1 MLTNLSLPTS
11 SQECRKEFREPPIEG
26 LLEKEGL
33 AATPKAMQGQYCLAL
48 RRCFHGLG
56 ELGSLNEGKTNYF
69 RGSNQQGMAFYTS
82 SQSGYF
88 LLSICY
94 KAKTKLLCLE
104 FKAIYNLAASPALPL
119 LPNPKRPHTSLGT
132 RQTGLIS
139 FIATRGCSHLH

>member
-1 MLTNLSLPTS
+1 M
-11 SQECRKEFREPPIEG
+11 

-33 AATPKAMQGQYCLAL
+33 AATPKAMQAQYSSAL

-56 ELGSLNEGKTNYF
+56 ELGSLDEGKTNYF
-69 RGSNQQGMAFYTS
+69 CGSNQQGMAFYTS

-104 FKAIYNLAASPALPL
+104 FQAIYNLAASPTLPL

-139 FIATRGCSHLH
+139 FIAIRARSHLH